1 MLLSNYSGQDL
12 ECGCDEVGR
21 GCIAGPVVAAAV
33 ILPKDYKNEL
43 IKDSKKLS
51 EKQREHLYDIIIKD
65 SIDYSIAQI
74 SESVIDRINILQA
87 SILAMQTAISKLKTK
102 PDFILVDG
110 NQFNDFNNIP
120 YECIIKGDGK
130 YLSIAAASILA
141 KVYRDRLMKDL
152 DDQYPMYEWKK
163 NKGYP
168 TKNHKLAVKKYGH
181 TQYHRLSFKSI

>member
-1 MLLSNYSGQDL
+1 
-12 ECGCDEVGR
+12 
-21 GCIAGPVVAAAV
+21 
-33 ILPKDYKNEL
+33 
-43 IKDSKKLS
+43 
-51 EKQREHLYDIIIKD
+51 
-65 SIDYSIAQI
+65 
-74 SESVIDRINILQA
+74 VIDRINILQA